1 MAAVARESG
10 AATIHPGAVHLP
22 FRGKVLRRRRRAGE
36 IRRASACRKREG
48 HTDSGIVLQEYGLEQ
63 ENPVITILPGSRW
76 GEIAHHVPVLVEALA
91 GLGRTLPGSFGV
103 VVAVAPG
110 LDSEKLKGLF
120 PAQLHV
126 KFIQQDTYNALAVA
140 DLAIV
145 SSGTA
150 TVETALLG
158 APMIVVYRLSPLTAR
173 LAKPLVRTK
182 FFSMVI

>member
-1 MAAVARESG
+1 VGGDRPPCSG
-10 AATIHPGAVHLP
+10 TG
-22 FRGKVLRRRRRAGE
+22 R
-36 IRRASACRKREG
+36 SACG
-48 HTDSGIVLQEYGLEQ
+48 VGTD
-63 ENPVITILPGSRW
+63 
-76 GEIAHHVPVLVEALA
+76 LA
-91 GLGRTLPGSFGV
+91 GSFGV

-126 KFIQQDTYNALAVA
+126 KFIEQDTYNALAMA

-173 LAKPLVRTK
+173 LAKTAGKNQVFQHGK
-182 FFSMVI
+182 F